1 MASVAE
7 PTKPL
12 NKQEALVEAQLRL
25 ATNRV
30 RGLDVMVA
38 SLATTAGVL
47 AYAVGMI
54 ALDRWTELPLL
65 ARQVALS
72 AFAVALALGV
82 YLGIVRPLRRPVNPV
97 YAAWQVE
104 QVLPSAKNSI
114 VNYVDLKDQSL
125 PLGIRLALTNRA
137 AQDISK
143 VDIDRAF
150 EDRNVVRLGVLIGLL
165 MTGLLILIGWLG
177 LEQFGSVAKRVFL
190 PFSDQAI
197 LTRTRL
203 QLLEP
208 EGGNATI
215 PVQQSVSVAVAV
227 EGRNPR
233 PTDADVV
240 KLRLRYSDDATSYED
255 YPLEPDLDNP
265 RLWRLRLPAY
275 RVQAGFYYHLVG
287 GDARLP
293 AEGDYRI
300 SVRSTPLLTGF
311 DVLYQ
316 YRPYLRWPDQRDT
329 NPNIQGYRGT
339 KVTLTAKTNRT
350 VASGRLVFDDENEQP
365 IIAERLA
372 DQPDALRFQFVLT
385 KDTRYRIF
393 FTSTDGETNGQPLP
407 YPIKVFSDYAPV
419 VTLTKPTE
427 EVVQVPANGSLM
439 IEALATDDFGL
450 DKLTLKMQL
459 RRPGEAKPVDLA
471 DLPYRAGKSF
481 KRDSDSSYPRRI
493 EYKQLLELDQLR
505 LAGAD
510 PKAEPLQL
518 AEKSEID
525 YYLEAVDNC
534 DFPGP
539 NVGKSNVQKII
550 VLPPHRDP
558 EQKQQEQDKRN
569 QDREQQKQHE
579 QKQDEQNQNED
590 RTPQPPDRE
599 QAQPPQPKEE
609 KQDKDKQDQQPKDKQ
624 DQQPKDKQDQQ
635 PKDKQ
640 DAKDKQDK
648 QDANDKQDAKD
659 KQDANDKQD
668 KQDAKDKQE
677 VKDKSGGMGEPKD
690 PMPPKD
696 KLDQQPKDKQ
706 DAKDKQEVKDKS
718 GGMGEPKDPMP
729 PKDKQDM
736 KDKSGGMG
744 EPKEPMPPKDKQD
757 LKDKSGGMGEP
768 KDPMPPKEKDTA
780 PKQGAGDTDKQKQ
793 EDRDRE
799 LERKAQEIR
808 EKLEQRERKKE
819 PEPVDVPKDPM
830 PPKDKQDL
838 KDQGGMGE
846 PKEPMQPKDK
856 LDAKDKQEVKDK
868 SGGMGEPKEPM
879 LPKDKQDLKDKSGG
893 MGEPKEP
900 MPPKDKQ
907 DLKDKSGGTPFDG
920 GKDSAGKNAS
930 GKEEPMGTDPNKE
943 FLDRSTELQ
952 LEKLRKVDPETLK
965 DLKMTPEEYQEFLK
979 SYEDLLKRR
988 TAEREKLGQPG
999 DKLGGRTGSSIV
1011 NKGASK
1017 IGGQPTQAGPAQGAT
1032 ITGAPPGFRDA
1043 QRQFSDAISRETPP
1057 PPRKR

>member
-65 ARQVALS
+65 ARQIALS

-114 VNYVDLKDQSL
+114 VNYIDLKDQSL

-439 IEALATDDFGL
+439 LEALATDDFGL

-539 NVGKSNVQKII
+539 NVGKSKVQKII

-640 DAKDKQDK
+640 DQQPKDKQD
-648 QDANDKQDAKD
+648 QQPKD
-659 KQDANDKQD
+659 KQDQQPKDKQD
-668 KQDAKDKQE
+668 MKDQ
-677 VKDKSGGMGEPKD
+677 GGMGEPKE

-696 KLDQQPKDKQ
+696 KQDQQPKDKQDQQPKDKQDQQPKDKQDQQPKDKQDQQPKDKQ
-706 DAKDKQEVKDKS
+706 DAKDKS
-718 GGMGEPKDPMP
+718 GGMGEPKEPMP
-729 PKDKQDM
+729 PKDKQDQQPKDKQDM

-744 EPKEPMPPKDKQD
+744 EPKDPMPPKDKQD

-830 PPKDKQDL
+830 PPKDKQDM

-868 SGGMGEPKEPM
+868 SGGMGEPKDPMPPKDKQDVKDKSGGMGEPKDPM
-879 LPKDKQDLKDKSGG
+879 PPKDKQDLKDKSGG

-907 DLKDKSGGTPFDG
+907 DLKDKSGGTGEP
-920 GKDSAGKNAS
+920 K
-930 GKEEPMGTDPNKE
+930 EPMPPKDKQEVKDKSGGMGEPKDPVPPK
-943 FLDRSTELQ
+943 DKQ
-952 LEKLRKVDPETLK
+952 DLK
-965 DLKMTPEEYQEFLK
+965 DK
-979 SYEDLLKRR
+979 SGGMGEPK
-988 TAEREKLGQPG
+988 EPMPPK
-999 DKLGGRTGSSIV
+999 DKQDAKDKQDVKDKSGGMGEP
-1011 NKGASK
+1011 KEPDAAQG
-1017 IGGQPTQAGPAQGAT
+1017 QAG
-1032 ITGAPPGFRDA
+1032 R
-1043 QRQFSDAISRETPP
+1043 
-1057 PPRKR
+1057 